1 MIIPVFIAYAAY
13 KEIDEATLEK
23 RLSTILEFL
32 HLDDQEEFVV
42 HQLADKRAG
51 LIFIERRQ
59 SRLRVPLLYKTNQRM
74 TISAYTPFGAGRF
87 VTREQLSSGQYLPQ
101 IQDLLRVQPH
111 MLQQL
116 APPLIWC
123 DLDLQRERLTLVND
137 YRGFGRLYQY
147 TTSFGTIWT
156 NKMAAALL
164 LAGIPARLD
173 ECAWAEMAATG
184 MFFGASTGYAN
195 MAYTA
200 PGSLITVELQSGLT
214 EYRRLSTDCGG
225 ITMAPNPQ
233 HAAAEAHEALQEWTR
248 ELKTFYTDTPQLS
261 LSGGRDSRVV
271 AAHLLAEGA
280 VQPDILTVH
289 PPRKDAELA
298 QQLIE
303 RLDTPHKLTICNRK
317 DEIVDRYSDTAE
329 LVSYAQSLLSVSNL
343 DMSVASA
350 FSAGDHARYQQPSL
364 FIGGAQG
371 ETAHNCFYTAEMVAA
386 LRRWENKPEGENP
399 ADKRLRTFLGN
410 FTSRSWGLNQ
420 NSQKE
425 AHDRLIRQT
434 LEPAYMEGINGFY
447 ALDYLCLRL
456 HVNRQW
462 AGANGNEEMKSPLTV
477 YPYVRYGFAQTLES
491 KLNSRFIRDVIALA
505 QPQWKNIPFFH
516 ELPQENQQDF
526 ITAYPTY
533 WEMGRGEELQ
543 ELCNSTPDLWL
554 YFDKDLVST
563 TFARLHAA
571 RGKAEGIT
579 DKLSSQCNRVAQRML
594 WYTAAVRQLRAINSL
609 ILAQ

>member
-13 KEIDEATLEK
+13 KEIDESTLSK

-32 HLDDQEEFVV
+32 HLDDQKEFAV
-42 HQLADKRAG
+42 HRLEDKRAG

-59 SRLRVPLLYKTNQRM
+59 SRLQVPLLYKTNQRM

-195 MAYTA
+195 MSYTA
-200 PGSLITVELQSGLT
+200 PGSLITVGLQSGLT

-280 VQPDILTVH
+280 LQPDILTVH

-303 RLDTPHKLTICNRK
+303 TLDTPHKLTICNRK

-329 LVSYAQSLLSVSNL
+329 LVSYAQSLLTVSNL

-350 FSAGDHARYQQPSL
+350 FSGGDHTRYLQPSL

-371 ETAHNCFYTAEMVAA
+371 EIAHNCFYTAEMVAA

-399 ADKRLRTFLGN
+399 AETRLQN
-410 FTSRSWGLNQ
+410 FIQTISKKSWGTSNYAQ
-420 NSQKE
+420 
-425 AHDRLIRQT
+425 IQT
-434 LEPAYMEGINGFY
+434 LRHIKEHSLAIAASGNITGFHC
-447 ALDYLCLRL
+447 LDFLYLNIYL
-456 HVNRQW
+456 NRQW

-526 ITAYPTY
+526 VTAYPTY
-533 WEMGRGEELQ
+533 WEMGRGEEIH

-554 YFDKDLVST
+554 YFDKALVST

-594 WYTAAVRQLRAINSL
+594 WYTAAVRQMRAINSL
-609 ILAQ
+609 ILA